1 MRTPTFIV
9 IFSTA
14 LALMLVGMF
23 ASLLFAVGNISEY
36 LRSRVRIHVYME
48 RELGA
53 TQLADAKDSMALAL
67 SAIQSSN
74 LFTYKLVSKE
84 QAAEDFRKSAGE
96 DFITFLGTNPLRD
109 YYEISILGDA
119 NTPEN
124 LAQAKN
130 LLSKVPGV
138 FEVTYLQSLA
148 QTLAKNIRT
157 GAFILG
163 GLALMLCLAAGA
175 LVSNTVS
182 LQLFGKRFLVRSM
195 QLVGA
200 RPWFVLRPFLRQAA
214 VLSGLG
220 GLFASFSLFLM
231 YLLLTRSAP
240 DAQDFLPMRTLAIVC
255 GSVILAGLVL
265 GVTTSYFTIKRYLR
279 LPLDKLI

>member
-1 MRTPTFIV
+1 
-9 IFSTA
+9 
-14 LALMLVGMF
+14 
-23 ASLLFAVGNISEY
+23 
-36 LRSRVRIHVYME
+36 
-48 RELGA
+48 
-53 TQLADAKDSMALAL
+53 
-67 SAIQSSN
+67 
-74 LFTYKLVSKE
+74 
-84 QAAEDFRKSAGE
+84 
-96 DFITFLGTNPLRD
+96 
-109 YYEISILGDA
+109 
-119 NTPEN
+119 
-124 LAQAKN
+124 
-130 LLSKVPGV
+130 V